1 MPIIVP
7 DPPRTTP
14 QIDLTTELRVQ
25 RKNTS
30 WYIAYDPIQVT
41 LIPRTKTR
49 TPSGGTAFADGI
61 ARLPQIMRLIPTTS
75 DQKPTVT
82 LDGKE
87 RLIDFTLMG
96 QWDAEMEPYDYWR
109 DGEGQRYEVVEIVS
123 AGKAY
128 ERKGLV
134 VLHGHGG

>member
-14 QIDLTTELRVQ
+14 QIDLSTELRVN
-25 RKNTS
+25 RRNTEF
-30 WYIAYDPIQVT
+30 YIAYDPVQII
-41 LIPRTKTR
+41 LIPRVKTR
-49 TPSGGTAFADGI
+49 TASGGTTFSDGD
-61 ARLPQIMRLIPTTS
+61 ARAPQVFRLIPTIS

-109 DGEGQRYEVVEIVS
+109 DGEGQ
-123 AGKAY
+123 
-128 ERKGLV
+128 
-134 VLHGHGG
+134 